1 MRNPSH
7 LALVRA
13 IEDLTRAQR
22 DAGAGL
28 SRALGTNRGAIAVV
42 RSLEHGPQQVGELAQ
57 ALRVDVSVAS
67 RQVAALVDAGL
78 VVRDVAPGDRRVR
91 TVALT
96 EAGRALAGRS
106 AEAALDL
113 ASAVFAD
120 WTDDE
125 VDAAAAQLSRVAAA
139 VAAHH
144 SAPRAAQDVSDP
156 DQERVTA

>member
-1 MRNPSH
+1 MPRPSH

-28 SRALGTNRGAIAVV
+28 SRALGSNRGAIAVV
-42 RSLEHGPQQVGELAQ
+42 RVLERGPQQVGELAQ
-57 ALRVDVSVAS
+57 VLRVDVSVAS
-67 RQVAALVDAGL
+67 RQVAAMVGAGL
-78 VVRDVAPGDRRVR
+78 VVRDVAASDRRGR

-96 EAGRALAGRS
+96 DAGRALAARS

-120 WTDDE
+120 WSDDE
-125 VDAAAAQLSRVAAA
+125 VHAAAAQLSRVADA
-139 VAAHH
+139 VSAHH
-144 SAPRAAQDVSDP
+144 GAPPATPDASDTDEGP
-156 DQERVTA
+156 ETA